1 MIWWARHGLREAEE
15 RCCDAWVVWALPAG
29 ASLRHRTG
37 RNGRFSLRGATRVAG
52 GGERDRPCPYL
63 EKEIDDDPARH
74 DPAGTVRDGF
84 PGSGVDGSPDA
95 AFVADLGTGA
105 AGAAEPPVPAEDKI
119 RVLVEDF
126 LLEDMTA
133 FQMAE
138 LLLQLQAQKE
148 AGQDTKEIDRVI
160 AELKKKLA
168 ELEAKRAREKAKAT
182 VEDKK
187 KAAEIEKARA
197 EVNAAQER
205 LHAAMERL
213 AQLEGGKRRVIIAV
227 ERAAVP
233 LKVEARTYEL
243 RKAAADALRN
253 VQPQSNEERLK
264 ALEKNLAD
272 LLKEVQGL
280 RKEMKK
286 PGEPS
291 GALDPKSPLSI
302 RVRARIAAPAVP
314 VP

>member
-1 MIWWARHGLREAEE
+1 MILQGTTPRALSGPGFLALALMAALMLPLLPTWAQEP
-15 RCCDAWVVWALPAG
+15 PA
-29 ASLRHRTG
+29 
-37 RNGRFSLRGATRVAG
+37 
-52 GGERDRPCPYL
+52 PP
-63 EKEIDDDPARH
+63 K
-74 DPAGTVRDGF
+74 
-84 PGSGVDGSPDA
+84 
-95 AFVADLGTGA
+95 
-105 AGAAEPPVPAEDKI
+105 PPVPAEDKI

-133 FQMAE
+133 FQMVQ

-168 ELEAKRAREKAKAT
+168 ELEAKRAGEKAKAT

-302 RVRARIAAPAVP
+302 RVLRPDRFAGRSRVP
-314 VP
+314 